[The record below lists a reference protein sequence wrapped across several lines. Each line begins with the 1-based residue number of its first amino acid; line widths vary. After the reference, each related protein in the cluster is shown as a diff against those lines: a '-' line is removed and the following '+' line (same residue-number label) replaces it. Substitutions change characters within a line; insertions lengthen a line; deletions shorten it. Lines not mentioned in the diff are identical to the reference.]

1 MERDDVLQRLEP
13 MTRTQVRTIDHTP
26 QTRFNITPE
35 MIEIRPGNRQHALTL
50 SKEGVTSLTKYAG
63 LKEDTAK
70 KLSPRTLNSVLSEL
84 MDRKG
89 RYSMLMQD
97 NLVIGFANPTEFN
110 SVNPSRVLTAI
121 ERGIRGVDYHRV
133 LTLDN
138 FVVSLEIVGDR
149 RESVSKGDL
158 VQAGAN
164 VTFSPLGTVNP
175 TVSSFALRLTCTNG
189 AVHTEVLREYRYGGG
204 GGGGD
209 EGGNSGGDIWNWFRT
224 SAREAYNSLP
234 NVVNRY
240 RALLNEGIDP
250 EQRASI
256 LEAMIRE
263 AKITGADADAI
274 RALALERPPEN
285 SYDMMNL
292 ITYGTSHIF
301 ERPVQVRRAQLAI
314 ADFTNAEEHA
324 RVCPTC
330 HQQTKARR
338 VSQN

>member
-1 MERDDVLQRLEP
+1 MQRDDVLQRLEP
-13 MTRTQVRTIDHTP
+13 MTRTQVRTIDHGP
-26 QTRFNITPE
+26 HTRFNVTPE

-63 LKEDTAK
+63 LNEATAK

-89 RYSMLMQD
+89 RYSLLLQD
-97 NLVIGFANPTEFN
+97 NLVVAFSNPTEYS

-121 ERGIRGVDYHRV
+121 ERGIKGVDYHRV

-149 RESVSKGDL
+149 RESVAVGDL

-175 TVSSFALRLTCTNG
+175 TVRSFALRLFCTNG

-209 EGGNSGGDIWNWFRT
+209 EGGNGGGDIWNWFRQ

-240 RALLNEGIDP
+240 RVLLNEGIEPD
-250 EQRASI
+250 QRASM
-256 LEAMIRE
+256 LEALLRE
-263 AKITGADADAI
+263 SRISGADADAV

-292 ITYGTSHIF
+292 LTYATSHVF
-301 ERPVQVRRAQLAI
+301 ENVHHVRRAQLAI
-314 ADFTNAEEHA
+314 ADYTSAEEHA
-324 RVCPTC
+324 RVCPVC
-330 HQQTKARR
+330 HQARR
-338 VSQN
+338 GRASQN

>member
-1 MERDDVLQRLEP
+1 
-13 MTRTQVRTIDHTP
+13 MTRTQVRTIEYTP
-26 QTRFNITPE
+26 HTRFNVTPE

-50 SKEGVTSLTKYAG
+50 AKEGVTSLTRYAG
-63 LKEDTAK
+63 LTQDTAR
-70 KLSPRTLNSVLSEL
+70 KLSPRTLNAVLSEL
-84 MDRKG
+84 LGRKG
-89 RYSMLMQD
+89 RYSLLLQD
-97 NLVIGFANPTEFN
+97 NLVIGFSNPTEYN

-121 ERGIRGVDYHRV
+121 ERGIKGVDYHRV

-149 RESVSKGDL
+149 RESVAVGDL

-175 TVSSFALRLTCTNG
+175 TIRSFALRLTCTNG
-189 AVHTEVLREYRYGGG
+189 ATHNEILREYRYGSG

-209 EGGNSGGDIWNWFRT
+209 QGGNDGGDIWNWFRQ

-240 RALLNEGIDP
+240 RVLLNEAIEPD
-250 EQRASI
+250 QRAYI
-256 LEAMIRE
+256 LEAMLKE
-263 AKITGADADAI
+263 ARISGADADAI
-274 RALALERPPEN
+274 RALALENPPNN

-301 ERPVQVRRAQLAI
+301 ESPARVRTAQLAI
-314 ADFTNAEEHA
+314 ADYTSADEHA
-324 RVCPTC
+324 RICPVC
-330 HQQTKARR
+330 HQQTRAHT
-338 VSQN
+338 SHN